1 MTLDACHVSEA
12 ILQTNQPISRQ
23 EAIKT
28 KLAPDLWY
36 LTTFQYYGRLLWYKR
51 LTRGLKPA
59 QGELNAVH
67 VIHDDLILATS
78 NLKEHM
84 KMIEEV
90 MEVISKAVLTLNPKK
105 CQFGCKIT
113 SFLGMIYGADR
124 VQMWTRF
131 MQNWSTRLC
140 HMITKQKWIGQLL
153 VYDAKHCRFCP
164 QPLPKIVSL

>member
-1 MTLDACHVSEA
+1 M
-12 ILQTNQPISRQ
+12 
-23 EAIKT
+23 
-28 KLAPDLWY
+28 
-36 LTTFQYYGRLLWYKR
+36 
-51 LTRGLKPA
+51 GLKPA
-59 QGELNAVH
+59 QGELNAAH

-124 VQMWTRF
+124 V
-131 MQNWSTRLC
+131 
-140 HMITKQKWIGQLL
+140 
-153 VYDAKHCRFCP
+153 
-164 QPLPKIVSL
+164 